1 MLETIEPETFFGH
14 DRDGNLIRWDSQ
26 EKYDRHHD
34 GQDEAKPKLLP
45 RFDLDLLNGG
55 APIEREWILPGFIP
69 AGEVTLF
76 TGPGGAGKSLFAQQ
90 LATCLAARLPFLG
103 LPTVHYPDD
112 DANAIAYITAE
123 DDDHELHRRQRNI
136 MAAIGA
142 TRSDLANRLYL
153 SSLRG
158 RIGNELAVFDR
169 DGELRKSD
177 TFDRLKDTIAE
188 TGAMFVILD
197 NVAHLFAGNENDRG
211 QVTRFV
217 NLLYSLVKGWG
228 ITILLLGHPNKSG
241 DAYSGSTAWLNAV
254 RSQIDINRIADDH
267 GNVLDQDAR
276 TLTLGKANYARQGQT
291 HAFRWHEFAFWR
303 DEDLPPDTAKEF
315 AALAKTNGETAA
327 FLRCLAAAT
336 DRKKAVSE
344 NPGANFYGSVFPKM
358 PEGKGYGKDAF
369 DRAFHRLRAIGAIEL
384 DAKLWQRENYAWK
397 YGIRAVE
404 KPVDRPTERTHRPDA
419 PTATGPSV
427 SGTPTDPLYTTYNPG
442 AAFDAA
448 APDNDGGTD
457 A

>member
-1 MLETIEPETFFGH
+1 MLDTIEPETFFGH

-45 RFDLDLLNGG
+45 RFDLDMLDGG

-103 LPTVHYPDD
+103 LPTARYPDD

-136 MAAIGA
+136 MTAIGA
-142 TRSDLANRLYL
+142 TRSDLADRLYV

-158 RIGNELAVFDR
+158 RLGNELATFDR
-169 DGELRKSD
+169 DGELKRSD
-177 TFDRLKDTIAE
+177 TFDLLKNTIAE

-217 NLLYSLVKGWG
+217 NLLYSLVRGWG

-303 DEDLPPDTAKEF
+303 DEDLPTDYAAELADTIKVQGEN
-315 AALAKTNGETAA
+315 AAM
-327 FLRCLAAAT
+327 LRCLDACT
-336 DRKKAVSE
+336 GRKRAVSHH
-344 NPGANFYGSVFPKM
+344 PGVNYFATIFARM
-358 PEGKGYGKDAF
+358 PEGKGHTKAAYE
-369 DRAFHRLRAIGAIEL
+369 RAFERLLAIGEIEI
-384 DAKLWQRENYAWK
+384 DAQLWQRENRAWK
-397 YGIRAVE
+397 YGIRRAE
-404 KPVDRPTERTHRPDA
+404 CA
-419 PTATGPSV
+419 PTPLHQPPAPTCTRPSV
-427 SGTPTDPLYTTYNPG
+427 NGAPTDPPYTTYKPG
-442 AAFDAA
+442 AAHHAA
-448 APDNDGGTD
+448 APDNDGGSD
-457 A
+457 D

>member
-1 MLETIEPETFFGH
+1 MLDTIEPETFFGH
-14 DRDGNLIRWDSQ
+14 DRDGNLTRWESQ

-45 RFDLDLLNGG
+45 RFDLDLLDGG

-90 LATCLAARLPFLG
+90 LATCLAARRPFLG
-103 LPTVHYPDD
+103 LPTARYPDD
-112 DANAIAYITAE
+112 DANSIAYITAE

-142 TRSDLANRLYL
+142 TRSDLADRLYL

-158 RIGNELAVFDR
+158 RIGNELATFDR
-169 DGELRKSD
+169 DGELNRSD
-177 TFDRLKDTIAE
+177 TFNLLRDTIAE

-217 NLLYSLVKGWG
+217 NLLYSLVRGWG

-291 HAFRWHEFAFWR
+291 HAFRWHEFAFVLE
-303 DEDLPPDTAKEF
+303 DDLPPDAMKDLATAQK
-315 AALAKTNGETAA
+315 AAAENEA

-336 DRKKAVSE
+336 ARKKAVSE
-344 NPGANFYGSVFPKM
+344 NAGTNYFATRFAKM
-358 PEGKGYGKDAF
+358 PEGKGYGKEAF
-369 DRAFHRLRAIGAIEL
+369 ERALERLLAIGAIEL
-384 DAKLWQRENYAWK
+384 DAKLWQRENRAWK

-404 KPVDRPTERTHRPDA
+404 KCTDLVHRPDA
-419 PTATGPSV
+419 PTRTDLSV
-427 SGTPTDPLYTTYNPG
+427 NGARTDPPYTTYKPG
-442 AAFDAA
+442 AALDAA